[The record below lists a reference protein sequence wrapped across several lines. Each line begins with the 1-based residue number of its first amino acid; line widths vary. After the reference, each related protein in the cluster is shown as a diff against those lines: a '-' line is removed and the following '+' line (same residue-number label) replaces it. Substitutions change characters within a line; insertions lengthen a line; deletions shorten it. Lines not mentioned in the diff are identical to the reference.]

1 MYNYSANLWL
11 RISLLSLL
19 IVSCLGALM
28 RYKIG
33 FEFPYLDQKYLQHA
47 HSHFAFSGWVSQTL
61 MVLMVKLLQPSL
73 SVSKLKRYQGIL
85 LLNII
90 ASFGML
96 LAFAIQ
102 GYALFSI
109 SFSTLSIIVSFVFA
123 LFYVK
128 DAAIFLSADSKRWL
142 NAALLFNILSSLGTF
157 ALVIMM
163 VTKNIPQHAYLASLY
178 WFLHFQYNGW
188 FFFAGMGLFFNYI
201 GSIMPSIEK
210 PSRIF
215 WLFAVSCIP
224 AYGLSTLWLEI
235 PIWIYVIIVA
245 AAIAQFVAWINL
257 LWVLKKGS
265 LFKSEKIDNL
275 SKFLFLFVAIA
286 LSIKLSLQLGSTI
299 PAISKLA
306 FGFRPIVMAYL
317 HLILLAVTSVF
328 LIAYAYTTNLI
339 RVNKLTII
347 GILGFIIGVFI
358 NELVLAV
365 QGVAS
370 FSYTVLP
377 YVNEILFGVAIFIMG
392 SLLLL
397 NISQFLKTE
406 TIFKA

>member
-188 FFFAGMGLFFNYI
+188 FFFASMGLFFNYI

-210 PSRIF
+210 PSSIF

-365 QGVAS
+365 QGIAS
-370 FSYTVLP
+370 FSYTVVP
-377 YVNEILFGVAIFIMG
+377 YVNETLFGVAIFMMWG
-392 SLLLL
+392 LLLL
-397 NISQFLKTE
+397 NISQFLKHKNH
-406 TIFKA
+406 F

>member
-128 DAAIFLSADSKRWL
+128 DAAIFLSVDSKRWL

-188 FFFAGMGLFFNYI
+188 FFFASMGLFFNYI

-210 PSRIF
+210 PSSIF
-215 WLFAVSCIP
+215 WLFALSCIP

-370 FSYTVLP
+370 FSYTVVP
-377 YVNEILFGVAIFIMG
+377 YVNETLFGVAIFMMWG
-392 SLLLL
+392 LLLL
-397 NISQFLKTE
+397 NISQFLKHKNH
-406 TIFKA
+406 F

>member
-210 PSRIF
+210 PSSIF

-365 QGVAS
+365 QGIAS
-370 FSYTVLP
+370 FSYTVVP

>member
-188 FFFAGMGLFFNYI
+188 FFFASMGLFFNYI

-210 PSRIF
+210 PSSIF

-370 FSYTVLP
+370 FSYTVVP

-406 TIFKA
+406 TIFKT

>member
-19 IVSCLGALM
+19 IVSCLGVLM

-33 FEFPYLDQKYLQHA
+33 FEFPYLDQKHLQHA

-128 DAAIFLSADSKRWL
+128 DAAIFLSVDSKRWL
-142 NAALLFNILSSLGTF
+142 NAALVFNILSSLGTF

-201 GSIMPSIEK
+201 GNIMPSIEK
-210 PSRIF
+210 PSSIF
-215 WLFAVSCIP
+215 WLFALSCIP

-245 AAIAQFVAWINL
+245 AAIAQFGAWINL
-257 LWVLKKGS
+257 LWILKKGS

-370 FSYTVLP
+370 FSYTVVP

-406 TIFKA
+406 TIFKT

>member
-102 GYALFSI
+102 GYPLFSI

-128 DAAIFLSADSKRWL
+128 DAAIFLSVDSKRWL

-188 FFFAGMGLFFNYI
+188 FFFASMGLFFNYI
-201 GSIMPSIEK
+201 GNIMPSIEK
-210 PSRIF
+210 PSSIF
-215 WLFAVSCIP
+215 WLFALSCIP

-370 FSYTVLP
+370 FSYTVVP
-377 YVNEILFGVAIFIMG
+377 YVNETLFGVAIFMMWG
-392 SLLLL
+392 LLLL
-397 NISQFLKTE
+397 NISQFLKHKNH
-406 TIFKA
+406 F

>member
-210 PSRIF
+210 PSSIF

-370 FSYTVLP
+370 FSYTVVP

>member
-188 FFFAGMGLFFNYI
+188 FFFASMGLFFNYI

-210 PSRIF
+210 PSSIF
-215 WLFAVSCIP
+215 WLFALSCIP

-370 FSYTVLP
+370 FSYTVVP
-377 YVNEILFGVAIFIMG
+377 YVNETLFGVAIFMMWG
-392 SLLLL
+392 LLLL
-397 NISQFLKTE
+397 NISQFLKHKNH
-406 TIFKA
+406 F

>member
-1 MYNYSANLWL
+1 
-11 RISLLSLL
+11 
-19 IVSCLGALM
+19 M

-178 WFLHFQYNGW
+178 LLC
-188 FFFAGMGLFFNYI
+188 FF
-201 GSIMPSIEK
+201 S
-210 PSRIF
+210 
-215 WLFAVSCIP
+215 V
-224 AYGLSTLWLEI
+224 
-235 PIWIYVIIVA
+235 
-245 AAIAQFVAWINL
+245 
-257 LWVLKKGS
+257 
-265 LFKSEKIDNL
+265 
-275 SKFLFLFVAIA
+275 
-286 LSIKLSLQLGSTI
+286 
-299 PAISKLA
+299 LA
-306 FGFRPIVMAYL
+306 FYEQF
-317 HLILLAVTSVF
+317 
-328 LIAYAYTTNLI
+328 
-339 RVNKLTII
+339 
-347 GILGFIIGVFI
+347 
-358 NELVLAV
+358 
-365 QGVAS
+365 
-370 FSYTVLP
+370 FS
-377 YVNEILFGVAIFIMG
+377 
-392 SLLLL
+392 
-397 NISQFLKTE
+397 
-406 TIFKA
+406 

>member
-73 SVSKLKRYQGIL
+73 SVSKLKHYQGIL

-96 LAFAIQ
+96 LAFTIQ

-210 PSRIF
+210 PSSIF

-370 FSYTVLP
+370 FSYTVVP